1 MTPNFFNFYLIE
13 RAKSSSYN
21 EVLNKIFED
30 LNGYIKLDNFI
41 ELYEHAT
48 ENKNDC
54 LTIIN
59 NSMDKK
65 GVRFYKNWNIE
76 LLIK

>member
-1 MTPNFFNFYLIE
+1 LD
-13 RAKSSSYN
+13 
-21 EVLNKIFED
+21 KIFED
-30 LNGYIKLDNFI
+30 VNGYVNIEDFI

-48 ENKNDC
+48 DEKNDC

-59 NSMDKK
+59 NSMDKR
-65 GVRFYKNWNIE
+65 GVKFFKNWNIE